1 MNTATMELG
10 NSNGIAITKNG
21 KVIAYIKVKRDSVRG
36 VELVGQSVNVDTEW
50 DSREPFNQF
59 AVTLGLEIDREVCE
73 SAKMFINTLEGVN
86 A

>member
-1 MNTATMELG
+1 MNTATVEIG

-21 KVIAYIKVKRDSVRG
+21 KVIAYVKVKRDSVRG

-50 DSREPFNQF
+50 DSTAPFNQF
-59 AVTLGLEIDREVCE
+59 AVTLGLEIAREAYE
-73 SAKMFINTLEGVN
+73 SAEMFIDTLEGVN